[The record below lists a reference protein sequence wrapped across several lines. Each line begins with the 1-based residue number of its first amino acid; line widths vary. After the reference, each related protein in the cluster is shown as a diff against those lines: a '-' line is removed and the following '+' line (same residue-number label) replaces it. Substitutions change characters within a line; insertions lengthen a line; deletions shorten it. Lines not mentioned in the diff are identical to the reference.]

1 MRPILYDAAETQ
13 FLTNGI
19 GILGDALSCV
29 VREELNGVF
38 EAEMRYPR
46 SGVHFDEI
54 ALNRLLL
61 IKPNATDT
69 NQPFRIYRITTVV
82 NGVITVYAQHI
93 SYDLTGV
100 PVIPYQAGSAAGAVA
115 MLKSRAAVSHGFE
128 FMTDITQ
135 TGEFNVEQPLS
146 TRAVIGGG
154 SGQSILGL
162 FGGEMY
168 YDRFNV
174 RILGRR
180 GEDRGASIRYGKNLI
195 DLEQEKSCAET
206 ITGILPFA
214 VFDDA
219 VTLLPERVLYGPGT
233 YAVQKVVPV
242 DLSENFESAPDESQ
256 LRQAAQEY
264 LAQQRIG
271 VPAVN
276 LRVQF
281 AQLEQTPEYASMA
294 LLERVGLGD
303 TVSVVFSEIGVSA
316 QARCV
321 ATQYDALLERYNEV
335 EIGDVKSTLA
345 DTIVEQ
351 QSTISKIT
359 SPTYLQASVD
369 RATQLITGNRGGD
382 VVLHSTTGGAPDE
395 LLILDQP
402 NIEAAVHVWRWNQS
416 GLGYSGTGYNGPY
429 STAITADG
437 HIVADFMDTGSLTAN
452 IIKSGAITS
461 ASGNF
466 IIDLSAGTIL
476 ITDSGGNIAMEYS
489 PLNGFQVRGTIYALY
504 GSIGGFLLD
513 NGSLKSDALTIDDAT
528 GQITFGASGSV
539 YGLGGSTTN
548 GQGIAFSSNGVMSIL
563 AGSTINFN
571 GSSVCFNCPVYD
583 RQGREI
589 TGANG

>member
-100 PVIPYQAGSAAGAVA
+100 PVIPYQAGSAAVAVA
-115 MLKSRAAVSHGFE
+115 MLKSRAAVSHGFD

-162 FGGEMY
+162 FGGEMH

-174 RILGRR
+174 RILSRR

-214 VFDDA
+214 VLDDA

-233 YAVQKVVPV
+233 YAVQKVAPV

-351 QSTISKIT
+351 QSTISKIAN
-359 SPTYLQASVD
+359 PTYLQASVD
-369 RATQLITGNRGGD
+369 RATQLITGNRGGY

-402 NIEAAVHVWRWNQS
+402 DIASAVHVWRWNQS

-437 HIVADFMDTGSLTAN
+437 HIVADFIDTGSLTAN

-466 IIDLSAGTIL
+466 IIDLSAGTML

-528 GQITFGASGSV
+528 GQITFGTSGSV

-571 GSSVCFNCPVYD
+571 GSGVYFNCPVYD

>member
-242 DLSENFESAPDESQ
+242 DLSENFEYHAAKKEKNRNESRIRYLERMIRTCEIVEDHSNADQVGLNKTVTLYFEEDDETDKFSFVTTVLVDTMQ
-256 LRQAAQEY
+256 
-264 LAQQRIG
+264 
-271 VPAVN
+271 N
-276 LRVQF
+276 RVSIESP
-281 AQLEQTPEYASMA
+281 LGKA
-294 LLERVGLGD
+294 LLGHKKGERVYIP
-303 TVSVVFSEIGVSA
+303 VNA
-316 QARCV
+316 Q
-321 ATQYDALLERYNEV
+321 YGYYV
-335 EIGDVKSTLA
+335 EIKEIEPFDEDV
-345 DTIVEQ
+345 
-351 QSTISKIT
+351 
-359 SPTYLQASVD
+359 
-369 RATQLITGNRGGD
+369 
-382 VVLHSTTGGAPDE
+382 
-395 LLILDQP
+395 
-402 NIEAAVHVWRWNQS
+402 
-416 GLGYSGTGYNGPY
+416 
-429 STAITADG
+429 
-437 HIVADFMDTGSLTAN
+437 
-452 IIKSGAITS
+452 
-461 ASGNF
+461 
-466 IIDLSAGTIL
+466 
-476 ITDSGGNIAMEYS
+476 
-489 PLNGFQVRGTIYALY
+489 PLNEY
-504 GSIGGFLLD
+504 
-513 NGSLKSDALTIDDAT
+513 
-528 GQITFGASGSV
+528 
-539 YGLGGSTTN
+539 
-548 GQGIAFSSNGVMSIL
+548 
-563 AGSTINFN
+563 
-571 GSSVCFNCPVYD
+571 
-583 RQGREI
+583 
-589 TGANG
+589 

>member
-100 PVIPYQAGSAAGAVA
+100 PVIPYQAGSAAVAVA
-115 MLKSRAAVSHGFE
+115 MLKSRAAVSHGFD

-233 YAVQKVVPV
+233 YAVQKVAPV

-369 RATQLITGNRGGD
+369 RATQLITGNRGGY
-382 VVLHSTTGGAPDE
+382 VVLHSTTGGSPDE

-563 AGSTINFN
+563 AESTINFN
-571 GSSVCFNCPVYD
+571 GSGVYFNCPVYD